1 MKLNYS
7 KEAKN
12 KISKLPPQI
21 KPLLK
26 SALENL
32 VENPWAGKA
41 LQREL
46 LGFYSL
52 RIKKYRVVYRIDT
65 SSKKIY
71 VYTLGLRKTI
81 YEEFSHSLK
90 HH

>member
-1 MKLNYS
+1 MKLSYS

-12 KISKLPPQI
+12 KISKLSPQI

-32 VENPWAGKA
+32 AENPWAEKA

-52 RIKKYRVVYRIDT
+52 RIKKYRVLYRIDS

-81 YEEFSHSLK
+81 YEEFSQSLK
-90 HH
+90 QQ